1 MKPLQKELMSNI
13 RHVGIVVQDLN
24 SQQIFYMQVFNLI
37 LVGRKKEQGAYIEQ
51 LVGMAGVH
59 LEWSKLRGETGA
71 ELELLHYQGY
81 DESPYPR
88 RSLPQPGAMH
98 IAFTVA
104 DAAMT
109 AKRIRAAGGMA
120 GDPLQNM
127 EKTVYVL
134 YARDPEGNM
143 LEIVQ
148 PLSLS
153 LSLSLRSMDH

>member
-153 LSLSLRSMDH
+153 LSLSP